1 MSSVV
6 GQAVDGTK
14 VAANASSNRS
24 YDAEGLRGLLDRV
37 EKAIA
42 DLEARTKLG
51 RDWLLPSVW

>member
-1 MSSVV
+1 M
-6 GQAVDGTK
+6 DGTK